1 MPEYELQTADG
12 VRLCEIYGES
22 ERLERTKIATQLLG
36 GGFLMQTVG
45 EPTRIK
51 TLQLRA
57 WTRTEQQAVNAA
69 EAENALL
76 TAVLGD
82 ERFTGYIL
90 DAPDWSTVVNLVG
103 IYEAEISFVLL
114 EELGV

>member
-1 MPEYELQTADG
+1 MPEHELQTADG
-12 VRLCEIYGES
+12 VRICEIVSES
-22 ERLERTKIATQLLG
+22 ERSERVKIATQLLG

-51 TLQLRA
+51 TLHLRA

-76 TAVLGD
+76 SAVLGD
-82 ERFTGYIL
+82 ESFHGYLL
-90 DAPDWSTVVNLVG
+90 DAPDWSIIINHTG
-103 IYEAEISFVLL
+103 IFEADVSFVVL